1 MSEIKVN
8 STGEVKLF
16 DSDNS
21 NYVSIKSPA
30 TVASDVTLTL
40 PSADGS
46 ANTILKTD
54 GSGNLAFFSV
64 DDLTEPNIN
73 WQSTLKTSDFT
84 AVRGEG

>member
-30 TVASDVTLTL
+30 TVASNVTLTL
-40 PSADGS
+40 PS
-46 ANTILKTD
+46 TD
-54 GSGNLAFFSV
+54 EEGH
-64 DDLTEPNIN
+64 LTLQQQVVKDIFVIHLVELLQRHYHLVLPQE
-73 WQSTLKTSDFT
+73 QS
-84 AVRGEG
+84 

>member
-30 TVASDVTLTL
+30 TVSIK
-40 PSADGS
+40 S
-46 ANTILKTD
+46 
-54 GSGNLAFFSV
+54 
-64 DDLTEPNIN
+64 NICI
-73 WQSTLKTSDFT
+73 T
-84 AVRGEG
+84 

>member
-40 PSADGS
+40 PSADGG

-54 GSGNLAFFSV
+54 GS
-64 DDLTEPNIN
+64 
-73 WQSTLKTSDFT
+73 
-84 AVRGEG
+84 

>member
-30 TVASDVTLTL
+30 TVSSNVTLTL
-40 PSADGS
+40 PDADGS

-54 GSGNLAFFSV
+54 GSGNLSFLIEILA
-64 DDLTEPNIN
+64 L
-73 WQSTLKTSDFT
+73 L
-84 AVRGEG
+84 RL